1 MVNDWRGGRWE
12 WSEGRDTG
20 TKRDLINL
28 RIMGGTRSFYSCI
41 GGSKESMERDRT
53 QGIQKK
59 ACYMHVTRETA
70 QVTSLWRR
78 HYIGRTVVCTALRP
92 TQKFECT
99 TCECCVLQSNFLNP
113 MPPHQELVC
122 KALQPG
128 KQIQLSEG
136 KFSPAALHV
145 QHPCGCSTNTFEAHP
160 N

>member
-1 MVNDWRGGRWE
+1 VNDWRGGRWE

-28 RIMGGTRSFYSCI
+28 RIMGGSRSFYNCI
-41 GGSKESMERDRT
+41 GGVKESMERDRT

-78 HYIGRTVVCTALRP
+78 HYIGRSVVCTALLP
-92 TQKFECT
+92 TQTFECIT

-113 MPPHQELVC
+113 MPPHQVVC

-128 KQIQLSEG
+128 KQIQLSARQVWPC
-136 KFSPAALHV
+136 SASCAAPLRLLYNHIR
-145 QHPCGCSTNTFEAHP
+145 GTSN
-160 N
+160 